1 MTDLTTIKDRIT
13 SEISSIVAD
22 GAKIV
27 RIDTADQYEAT
38 KKLGRAAAD
47 KATALDK
54 ERLATTKPLR
64 DETDAINAAFAEPIA
79 ALKSVV
85 ENMKQVVVAYDKEQE
100 RKRIEE
106 QRKADEEARKQR
118 EKIEA
123 EARAQRER
131 EEAER
136 RKAEE
141 ARAAEEA
148 ARLAAQNAKDE
159 EERKRLEAE
168 AEARRKEAEKAETKA
183 DNAAAKAETK
193 EMVAE
198 TVVAPVVEIA
208 GPKKG
213 VSTVVTYSVEITDK
227 AELVRWLLSN
237 EMIDGLSL
245 IDVNVGALNKIVTAA
260 KGKIRVAGVTIVT
273 GENYRMRS
281 VA

>member
-13 SEISSIVAD
+13 SEISSIID
-22 GAKIV
+22 QGAKILKIETV
-27 RIDTADQYEAT
+27 EQYESV
-38 KKLGRAAAD
+38 KKLGNAAHK
-47 KATALDK
+47 KAKELDE
-54 ERLATTKPLR
+54 ERLEKTKPLR
-64 DETDAINAAFAEPIA
+64 YKVDEINATYKEFTDKLGAF
-79 ALKSVV
+79 VT
-85 ENMKQVVVAYDKEQE
+85 NMKTVVVAYDKEQE
-100 RKRIEE
+100 RKRLEE

-123 EARAQRER
+123 EARAQREK

-168 AEARRKEAEKAETKA
+168 AEARRKEAEKAESKA

-208 GPKKG
+208 GPKKV
-213 VSTVVTYSVEITDK
+213 VSTITTYSVEITDK
-227 AELVRWLLSN
+227 AELVRWLIAN

-245 IDVNVGALNKIVTAA
+245 IDVNIGALNKIVTAA

-281 VA
+281 V

>member
-1 MTDLTTIKDRIT
+1 MDLTTIKDRIV
-13 SEISSIVAD
+13 SEISSIID
-22 GAKIV
+22 QGAKILKIETV
-27 RIDTADQYEAT
+27 EQYEAV
-38 KKLGRAAAD
+38 KKLGNAAHK
-47 KATALDK
+47 KAKELDE
-54 ERLATTKPLR
+54 ERLEKTKPLR
-64 DETDAINAAFAEPIA
+64 TDVDEINATYKEFTDKLGAFV
-79 ALKSVV
+79 S
-85 ENMKQVVVAYDKEQE
+85 NMKTVVVAYDKEQE

-106 QRKADEEARKQR
+106 QRKRDEEARKQR

-123 EARAQRER
+123 EARAQREK

-136 RKAEE
+136 RKAEA